1 MALIEV
7 RDLSFGYGR
16 RAVLRHIGF
25 GIEQGSLVSLLGPN
39 GCGKTTLLKLLLG
52 FMPAR
57 HGAVF
62 FDGRPVRAY
71 ERRELACHMAYVPQV
86 HRAAFAYRV
95 RDVVLMGR
103 MPHKGFLSTLS
114 RHDEE
119 LADAALEKLGIAHLR
134 TRPYTEISGGERQ
147 LALIARALCQGAHT
161 FILDEP
167 ANGLDYGNQI
177 KLLEQLV
184 DLAGEGYTF
193 VMSTHFPDHVLWVAS
208 QVVMLQGGALLAE
221 GTPDAVVTRKNLCRL
236 YSAEV
241 DVWQL
246 LENFKICVP
255 ERIRSR
261 LCDCSRPFSGPSALE
276 VG

>member
-7 RDLSFGYGR
+7 RNLSFAYGR
-16 RAVLRHIGF
+16 RPILQDIGF
-25 GIEQGSLVSLLGPN
+25 CIERGSLVSLLGPN

-57 HGAVF
+57 SGAVF
-62 FDGRPVRAY
+62 FDGRPVRAF
-71 ERRELACHMAYVPQV
+71 ERRELASHIAYVPQV
-86 HRAAFAYRV
+86 HRASFAYRV

-103 MPHKGFLSTLS
+103 MPHKGFLSPFS
-114 RHDEE
+114 RQDLR
-119 LADAALEKLGIAHLR
+119 LADAALDKLGIGHLGE
-134 TRPYTEISGGERQ
+134 RPYTEISGGERQ

-177 KLLEQLV
+177 KLLEQLG
-184 DLAGEGYTF
+184 DLASEGYTF

-208 QVVMLQGGALLAE
+208 QVVMLQGGSLLAE
-221 GTPDAVVTRKNLCRL
+221 GRPDEVVTRQNLCRL

-261 LCDCSRPFSGPSALE
+261 LCDCSNPFAGQPAFE
-276 VG
+276 MA